1 MERLERGD
9 MEGLEG
15 IVLRRTKGEVTAGK
29 IPKKLRQLIHSGF
42 KMK

>member
-29 IPKKLRQLIHSGF
+29 IPKIKAIDSFRL

>member
-15 IVLRRTKGEVTAGK
+15 IVLRRTEGEVTAGQITDK
-29 IPKKLRQLIHSGF
+29 F
-42 KMK
+42 KN